1 MFNRIKE
8 KHTSKNSC
16 ETDNVSFGIIL
27 VVIGGAFLLHKF
39 DIINIFNLPMSW
51 WEIAAIFIGIMACVT
66 IVRAKNARQLASGIF
81 NIAVAIW
88 LYVTFEKLWGFN
100 LNNSWPILLIGF
112 GAGQVIAAFL
122 KKPES
127 DQQ

>member
-1 MFNRIKE
+1 MFNRLKE
-8 KHTSKNSC
+8 KHTSKKSC
-16 ETDNVSFGIIL
+16 ETDSVSFGIIL

-51 WEIAAIFIGIMACVT
+51 WEIAAIFMGIMACVA
-66 IVRAKNARQLASGIF
+66 IVRAKNASQLASGIF
-81 NIAVAIW
+81 NIALALW

-112 GAGQVIAAFL
+112 GAGHVIAAFL

-127 DQQ
+127 NQQ